1 MGSYYLHLSPHET
14 SFYVIFEFLY
24 LIFKSSE
31 LCSYALFEYSS
42 KPSTVQL
49 LMMVR
54 GVHLESALRNS
65 EQPIS
70 VKYDCSRST
79 NMRGRN
85 WFKSHLN
92 DFYSVKTTYEPI
104 NMT

>member
-14 SFYVIFEFLY
+14 SFYVIFEFL
-24 LIFKSSE
+24 IFKSSE
-31 LCSYALFEYSS
+31 LCSYALFKYSS

-70 VKYDCSRST
+70 VKYESQ
-79 NMRGRN
+79 
-85 WFKSHLN
+85 
-92 DFYSVKTTYEPI
+92 
-104 NMT
+104 